1 MKLWSDSGVNGERT
15 PARFAAQPIAD
26 GATAFAD
33 NLNPHLTRSATAHGK
48 PGPAV
53 EMAGSRCARRG
64 SNAVDALGIAR
75 VPVEGRFS
83 GAQMREAICPPILA
97 EATHSGTCTLNR
109 RPL

>member
-1 MKLWSDSGVNGERT
+1 MRLWSDSGVNGERT
-15 PARFAAQPIAD
+15 PACFAAQPTAD
-26 GATAFAD
+26 GETAFAD
-33 NLNPHLTRSATAHGK
+33 NLTPHLARSPTADGK

-53 EMAGSRCARRG
+53 EMAGARRARRG

-83 GAQMREAICPPILA
+83 GAQMREAICPHILA

-109 RPL
+109 RLL